1 MQTATQKIK
10 QINALSIRLRSGQV
24 KNPYAIK
31 NKIEK
36 LKKEIENIN
45 RGKAWTNFLAR

>member
-1 MQTATQKIK
+1 MQTAIKKIN
-10 QINALSIRLRSGQV
+10 QIKALSIRLNSGQV

-36 LKKEIENIN
+36 LKKEIESIN
-45 RGKAWTNFLAR
+45 RGKAWTNFLAK